1 MTESC
6 QVLTRSPRRSAP
18 GWLLLAA
25 LNVLVAGACKD
36 DKLEPTTTVLRFGA
50 DPLKFDP
57 VFADSQPRRKT
68 VSVINDGRST
78 AEVSWQVPDEPIFL
92 IDPPSVLPPGETELT
107 VEFIPKV
114 PGRLSRTLSVKT
126 GDSRPVVLAI
136 DAAARA
142 IPQCVPTSTCA
153 TSSFDTTL
161 QRCVETTVAD
171 GTSCDPQSA
180 CITGA
185 TCVGGRCIGAPKT
198 CDDGNQC
205 TIDVCNATLGCEFLP
220 APPCPGDGKC
230 MQGVCDPVKGCGLA
244 PMADGTTCGTL
255 QTCLAAEICI
265 EGACVVRDPP
275 EGYVCAQASPCQDRG
290 VCVNDVCVRPP
301 ATALLPSWS
310 FDAAAVDAG
319 TTTPQLHDFV
329 MEPNGDMTLGGF
341 FQTPVILRANTS
353 SAKPTPLGVS
363 RRCILWGP
371 RLVCA
376 DYPASPNGRVTAID
390 PATGG
395 TLWSYDVRTDRAD
408 FLMVAPQIFLA
419 RLVVQTT
426 DRMAAVF
433 EAYPVTTS
441 SNPNTQC
448 RRYFMVTLDAQGRAI
463 AGQRIEDPL
472 LDVCNHPH
480 PYGVAADAVG
490 NIFIAFSPTTSQQA
504 PLKPGTPTLL
514 MSYTRDG
521 VFRWKVTDASMPGGE
536 LAVARGLLYPENG
549 SVALLA
555 ATGAPAFSL
564 PSALGRIVISDA
576 RFSPAPVQGSQTL
589 SGYEAGL
596 NTLRWTHVLPSA
608 SRFWSDQIRLA
619 SWKVPNGQRSVA
631 LTFIEDS
638 ANPLTP
644 ISLRAIHV
652 NDGSEAFSCPLLIA
666 PRTPTQLF
674 EVGLNTFGMMEGAL
688 DENGGPGCG
697 KCDPPFAGSS
707 AAFRQFSVPGLS
719 VPFEPWLGTFGGP
732 SHDHREE
739 VQPTGPGPN

>member
-1 MTESC
+1 MARAMAVKVLPAPTAWSYSTAESVIPRQMALSC
-6 QVLTRSPRRSAP
+6 QGRILITSSGTFPGKVKNDPSRWRTTRVLNFSLKTSTKRSRRASSAKAQSRNSLVISVAFICDSSVASSSTQVLP
-18 GWLLLAA
+18 SESLWITFTGLEFSVRSTISLVLRALWLGVHSAFA
-25 LNVLVAGACKD
+25 EPVVTMLNVLVAGACKD

-576 RFSPAPVQGSQTL
+576 RFIPAPPTAYPAGGVSRGKANGNRRSARKPRPR
-589 SGYEAGL
+589 SGEAE
-596 NTLRWTHVLPSA
+596 
-608 SRFWSDQIRLA
+608 
-619 SWKVPNGQRSVA
+619 SWQ
-631 LTFIEDS
+631 
-638 ANPLTP
+638 
-644 ISLRAIHV
+644 
-652 NDGSEAFSCPLLIA
+652 
-666 PRTPTQLF
+666 
-674 EVGLNTFGMMEGAL
+674 
-688 DENGGPGCG
+688 
-697 KCDPPFAGSS
+697 
-707 AAFRQFSVPGLS
+707 
-719 VPFEPWLGTFGGP
+719 
-732 SHDHREE
+732 
-739 VQPTGPGPN
+739 